1 MATTEDRLRHY
12 LKKVTQELNES
23 RRRLAEVENRTREP
37 IAVVAMACRYPGG
50 VSTPEQ
56 LWDLVSAGVDAIGTY
71 PSDRGWELMRE
82 VISTKSSDLEDGY
95 AQSAGFITDIAG
107 FDAQF
112 FGISP
117 REALLMDPQQRLA
130 LEVTWE
136 AIERAGI
143 VPSALRGSRTGVFL
157 GSTGGDYMASLVQAD
172 GGYQS
177 SALTGDA
184 PGAAGDDMHVHGDQT
199 TAVPYIPDDS
209 DATHM
214 MTGSMSSVMS
224 GRLAYAFGFA
234 GPAITVDTACSS
246 SLVAI
251 HQACQSLRAEE
262 SDLAVAGGVM
272 LMSTPML
279 LGMTRLA
286 AAPDGR
292 CKSFSDDA
300 DGTGWG
306 EGIGV
311 IVLERLSDARRNGHP
326 IAAVIPG
333 SAINQDGASN
343 GMAAPNGAAQ
353 QQVIR
358 AALAG
363 AQLTGASI
371 DVVEAH
377 GTGTAIGDPIEAG
390 ALLATYGA
398 DRDPDR
404 PLWLG
409 SIKSNIGHSGPAA
422 GVAGVIKLVMAIQHG
437 VLPPTLHVTAPT
449 SHVDWSSGAMR
460 LLTEPV
466 AWTEDRPLVGAV
478 SSFGVS
484 GTNGHV
490 LVAAPEFAET
500 DSTATDIAE
509 ADSGVTDH
517 AHEESDRPVGR
528 AIPWV
533 LSARTAKALDEQAG
547 RLREWLCGNTAEP
560 ADVGGTLAG
569 RAIFKNRAV
578 IVGTTSED
586 LARGLGAIAGRNVD
600 PDLTTGV
607 SRNPG
612 APVFVYPGQ
621 GGQWLG
627 MGRELLIE
635 SPVFARA
642 IEDCERALVPWT
654 DWSVGGVLRQD
665 HGAPDLDTV
674 DVIQPT
680 LFAVMVALTE
690 LWQSM
695 GVRPGA
701 VIGHSQGEVAAAYV
715 AGALSLAD
723 AAKIVG
729 VRSRLLA
736 TLTGGTMI
744 SVLGLPA
751 ADIEERIVRFGG
763 IVSVAAV
770 NSPEALTLSGDPDA
784 LAELTDELAA
794 AGARVRRVPGATGA
808 GHSADIDRF
817 HDEILRAF
825 ATITPR
831 AARIPFFS
839 TVVGDEID
847 TGTLDADY
855 WFRNMRRTVQFD
867 TALRSALRG
876 QWRTFVEPGPHPVLL
891 PSIDRIASDQ
901 SVRVLTGGTL
911 QREQGDL
918 ARFYRSAAEL
928 FVEGVPVD
936 WRSAFADSSARYRAD
951 LPTYPFQRQR
961 YWLPDEFAAAPPRTT
976 AAPGGEFW
984 RLVEHG
990 DAGALANLIGGDA
1003 DSLAAVLPNLSS
1015 WWKRSGH
1022 TGTVDRFRY
1031 HATFERLA
1039 RRPATKGRGSWYV
1052 LVPEDDNDERSVRI
1066 VDAVRAH
1073 FGAVHVVAV
1082 SATGDI
1088 ADRLREL
1095 PAAADAAGMLAV
1107 LGNDTATGPVELAH
1121 ALGGIGFDHPLW
1133 WVTTA
1138 AVAVGPR
1145 DGAPD
1150 PGAARRWGLARVA
1163 ALDAP
1168 TIWGGVVDLPESLD
1182 TAVLSELCAVIGT
1195 GADDQVAVRA
1205 NGTFARRIRRARPMA
1220 GHNAFR
1226 PSGTVLITGA
1236 PDGIAGN
1243 LARRFAEEG
1252 ATHLVLVTRGDSAA
1266 TEELERALR
1275 AAGAGMT
1282 SAPCDPGDRTALAEV
1297 LDGIAEDAPLS
1308 AVVHAGATDT
1318 GYGSGGDPGYLETA
1332 LQLDDLLHD
1341 RALEA
1346 FVLLSPASGAWG
1358 APGGAQA
1365 AETNAALAALAQRRR
1380 RRGLPAI
1387 AVGWPEAAAGGAHRL
1402 EPEAAIEAL
1411 WHTMISGDVDAVV
1424 ADIDWDRPDFAGT
1437 RAGAV
1442 FADLPEFRRVRTHH
1456 EQAATDHGSLLAQ
1469 LSGRSPA
1476 EQQRIVVELIRGEI
1490 AAVLRYDSVD
1500 EIETTAPFLELGLD
1514 SISGLQIRK
1523 RLAAATGMD
1532 LPIRMILEHPTP
1544 VELADHLLAELGSR
1558 NTETG
1563 ALPAERMEL

>member
-1 MATTEDRLRHY
+1 MTSTEDRLRHY

-23 RRRLAEVENRTREP
+23 RRRLAEAENRTREP

-56 LWDLVSAGVDAIGTY
+56 LWELVSAGVDAIGTY
-71 PSDRGWELMRE
+71 PSDRGWEAMRE
-82 VISTKSSDLEDGY
+82 VISTKSSELEDGY
-95 AQSAGFITDIAG
+95 AQSAGFLADIAG

-143 VPSALRGSRTGVFL
+143 APSALRGSRTGVFL

-172 GGYQS
+172 GGYRNS
-177 SALTGDA
+177 SL
-184 PGAAGDDMHVHGDQT
+184 AGDEAGSDTDETHVHRDDT
-199 TAVPYIPDDS
+199 AAVPYIPDDS

-214 MTGSMSSVMS
+214 MTGSMSSVLS
-224 GRLAYAFGFA
+224 GRLAYAFGFS
-234 GPAITVDTACSS
+234 GPAVTVDTACSS

-251 HQACQSLRAEE
+251 HQACRSLQAEE
-262 SDLAVAGGVM
+262 SDLAIAGGVM

-311 IVLERLSDARRNGHP
+311 IMLERLSDARRNGHP

-358 AALAG
+358 DALAVARLSG
-363 AQLTGASI
+363 ADV

-422 GVAGVIKLVMAIQHG
+422 GVAGVIKLVLAIQHR
-437 VLPPTLHVTAPT
+437 VLPRTLHVTAPT
-449 SHVDWSSGAMR
+449 SKVDWSSGAMR

-466 AWTEDRPLVGAV
+466 PWPADRPLVGAV

-490 LVAAPEFAET
+490 LVASPDSAET
-500 DSTATDIAE
+500 DGAE
-509 ADSGVTDH
+509 ADFTQP
-517 AHEESDRPVGR
+517 AEPVGR
-528 AIPWV
+528 AVPWV
-533 LSARTAKALDEQAG
+533 LSARTAKALQEHAG
-547 RLREWLCGNTAEP
+547 RVRGWLSGTAVEP
-560 ADVGGTLAG
+560 ADVGRSLAG
-569 RAIFKNRAV
+569 RAAFKNRAV
-578 IVGTTSED
+578 IVGTTAAE
-586 LARGLGAIAGRNVD
+586 LARGLGAIAARD
-600 PDLTTGV
+600 PHPDVTTGV
-607 SRNPG
+607 ARNPG

-627 MGRELLIE
+627 MGRELSDE
-635 SPVFARA
+635 SAIFAQA
-642 IEDCERALVPWT
+642 IADCERALAPWT
-654 DWSVGGVLRQD
+654 DWSVSAVLRQD
-665 HGAPDLDTV
+665 PGAPGLETV

-680 LFAVMVALTE
+680 LFAVMVGLTE

-715 AGALSLAD
+715 AGALSLTD
-723 AAKIVG
+723 AATIVG

-744 SVLGLPA
+744 SVLGLSGA
-751 ADIEERIVRFGG
+751 EIESRIARFGEL
-763 IVSVAAV
+763 VSVAAV

-784 LAELTDELAA
+784 LAELTDELTA

-808 GHSADIDRF
+808 GHSAHIDRF
-817 HDEILRAF
+817 RDEILSTLAS
-825 ATITPR
+825 ITPR

-847 TGTLDADY
+847 TGALDAEY

-867 TALRSALRG
+867 AALRSALG
-876 QWRTFVEPGPHPVLL
+876 AQWRTFVEPGPHPVLL
-891 PSIDRIASDQ
+891 PSVDRIAGDM

-911 QREQGDL
+911 QRGQGDL
-918 ARFYRSAAEL
+918 ARFYRSAADL
-928 FVEGVPVD
+928 YVEGVPVD
-936 WRSAFADSSARYRAD
+936 WSAAFTGTGARYRPD

-961 YWLPDEFAAAPPRTT
+961 YWLPDELATAPPRPAAAPDS
-976 AAPGGEFW
+976 EFW
-984 RLVEHG
+984 RLVERG
-990 DAGALANLIGGDA
+990 DAGALADLIGGADA
-1003 DSLAAVLPNLSS
+1003 GSLAAVLPDLSS
-1015 WWKRSGH
+1015 WWQRSRR
-1022 TGTVDRFRY
+1022 TSDADRLRY
-1031 HATFERLA
+1031 RVCFERLS
-1039 RRPATKGRGSWYV
+1039 RRPATRGRGTWYV
-1052 LVPEDDNDERSVRI
+1052 LVPDGGVDDRCAQLI
-1066 VDAVRAH
+1066 DAVRTH
-1073 FGAVHVVAV
+1073 FGAVQVVGV
-1082 SATGDI
+1082 PGDI
-1088 ADRLREL
+1088 TDRLPEL
-1095 PAAADAAGMLAV
+1095 PPADDVAGMLAV
-1107 LGNDTATGPVELAH
+1107 LGNDAAVGPVELAR
-1121 ALGGIGFDHPLW
+1121 ALHDVGFGRPLW
-1133 WVTTA
+1133 WVTTG
-1138 AVAVGPR
+1138 AVAVGPA
-1145 DGAPD
+1145 DAAPD
-1150 PGAARRWGLARVA
+1150 PDAARIWGSARVA
-1163 ALDAP
+1163 ALETP
-1168 TIWGGVVDLPESLD
+1168 QIRCGVVDVPESPD
-1182 TAVLSELCAVIGT
+1182 ASVLGDLCAVIGR
-1195 GADDQVAVRA
+1195 GGDDRGGDDQVAVRA
-1205 NGTFARRIRRARPMA
+1205 TGTYARRIRRGTPVRA
-1220 GHNAFR
+1220 HNAFR

-1236 PDGIAGN
+1236 PDGVAGQ
-1243 LARRFAEEG
+1243 LARRFAQEG
-1252 ATHLVLVTRGDSAA
+1252 ARHLVLTAAGDTAA
-1266 TEELERALR
+1266 AAELELELRVAGAEASFAGCDLGDR
-1275 AAGAGMT
+1275 AALAGVV
-1282 SAPCDPGDRTALAEV
+1282 A
-1297 LDGIAEDAPLS
+1297 GIGGGHPLT
-1308 AVVHAGATDT
+1308 AVVHAAGAD
-1318 GYGSGGDPGYLETA
+1318 GDGSADCLDHLVTA
-1332 LQLDDLLHD
+1332 RHLDDLLHD
-1341 RALEA
+1341 RELDV

-1358 APGGAQA
+1358 VPGGARTA
-1365 AETNAALAALAQRRR
+1365 HTGAVLAALARRRR
-1380 RRGLPAI
+1380 RRGLAAAAI
-1387 AVGWPEAAAGGAHRL
+1387 GWHDAAVGVAHPDPEV
-1402 EPEAAIEAL
+1402 AIEAVWRAL
-1411 WHTMISGDVDAVV
+1411 RSGDVETVV
-1424 ADIDWDRPDFAGT
+1424 ADIDWERPAFAGT

-1442 FADLPEFRRVRTHH
+1442 FADLPEFRRLRTHH

-1469 LSGRSPA
+1469 LAGKSVA
-1476 EQQRIVVELIRGEI
+1476 ERRRVIVELIRGEI

-1500 EIETTAPFLELGLD
+1500 EIETATPFLELGLD

-1544 VELADHLLAELGSR
+1544 AELADHLLAELGGQD
-1558 NTETG
+1558 NETG